1 MTDKEFQHNLNLI
14 QDKDKAGLRN
24 IYTEYLT
31 LIYHTVLSVIKNKE
45 DAEDITSEFFIKLA
59 NISDKYKEG
68 NGHITWLITIA
79 LNMTI
84 DYIRKHKREL
94 HTDDIYEDVT
104 LTSVPSETPE
114 ETYLT
119 KQSFKELIHKL
130 KSKEQEIIILKIVGE
145 LTFKEIADILKEPM
159 GTITWRY
166 QNAISKLRRLQNE
179 Q

>member
-1 MTDKEFQHNLNLI
+1 
-14 QDKDKAGLRN
+14 
-24 IYTEYLT
+24 
-31 LIYHTVLSVIKNKE
+31 
-45 DAEDITSEFFIKLA
+45 
-59 NISDKYKEG
+59 
-68 NGHITWLITIA
+68 
-79 LNMTI
+79 MTI

-94 HTDDIYEDVT
+94 PTDDIYEDVT

-130 KSKEQEIIILKIVGE
+130 KSKEQEIIIIKIVGE